1 MGAIRTVFVK
11 EFLENL
17 RDRRSVMTAFVI
29 GPVLMPLL
37 FGVMTQSMV
46 KRARAEP
53 DSDLVL
59 ATLNAAAAP
68 QLRDYLAAHG
78 VTLRDFA
85 GDEQAARDA
94 VSHHDEKLVLQIPA
108 DHAQRWAS
116 GEPAPV
122 VMFVDKSN
130 TDDGRKVERVQELL
144 QNYARGISGQRLL
157 LRGIDPALLAPQ
169 PVHEI
174 DVSTPTSRSVLV
186 LGMLSFFLT
195 LAMMSG
201 GIYLAIDITA
211 GERERGTLEPLL
223 TLPVTRDSLLIG
235 KLLTTCAYMA
245 LSLSLTTIGFFV
257 AMSRIGL
264 EALGMSARLDPWTA
278 LAVIGIALP
287 LVPVG
292 AGLLTLVASFT
303 RSVREAQAWVGAVQL
318 LPTMPLVFVTMANLA
333 PRTALM
339 AVPSLSQHFL
349 ILKLLRAEDIAPLDV
364 ALSAG
369 CSVLLGGL
377 LMAAAARIY
386 RRDSLLS

>member
-1 MGAIRTVFVK
+1 
-11 EFLENL
+11 
-17 RDRRSVMTAFVI
+17 
-29 GPVLMPLL
+29 
-37 FGVMTQSMV
+37 
-46 KRARAEP
+46 
-53 DSDLVL
+53 
-59 ATLNAAAAP
+59 
-68 QLRDYLAAHG
+68 
-78 VTLRDFA
+78 
-85 GDEQAARDA
+85 
-94 VSHHDEKLVLQIPA
+94 
-108 DHAQRWAS
+108 
-116 GEPAPV
+116 
-122 VMFVDKSN
+122 
-130 TDDGRKVERVQELL
+130 
-144 QNYARGISGQRLL
+144 
-157 LRGIDPALLAPQ
+157 
-169 PVHEI
+169 
-174 DVSTPTSRSVLV
+174 
-186 LGMLSFFLT
+186 
-195 LAMMSG
+195 MMSG

>member
-1 MGAIRTVFVK
+1 MGAIRTVFFK
-11 EFLENL
+11 EFRENL
-17 RDRRSVMTAFVI
+17 RDRRSVLTAFII

-46 KRARAEP
+46 KRVRAEP
-53 DSDLVL
+53 DSNLTV
-59 ATLNAAAAP
+59 ATRNAAAAP

-85 GDEQAARDA
+85 GDEQAARNA
-94 VSHHDEKLVLQIPA
+94 VRQHDEKLVLQIP
-108 DHAQRWAS
+108 DEHAQRWAQ

-122 VMFVDKSN
+122 VLYVDKSN

-144 QNYARGISGQRLL
+144 QNYARGIALQRLM
-157 LRGIDPALLAPQ
+157 LRGIDPALLSPQ

-174 DVSTPTSRSVLV
+174 DVSTPTSRSVLI
-186 LGMLSFFLT
+186 LGMLGFFLR

-201 GIYLAIDITA
+201 GVYLAIDITA

-245 LSLSLTTIGFFV
+245 LSLSLTTAGFFI

-264 EALGMSARLDPWTA
+264 EALGMSARLDPFTA
-278 LAVIGIALP
+278 LSVIGIALP

-333 PRTALM
+333 PSTALM

-349 ILKLLRAEDIAPLDV
+349 ILKLLRAENIAPVDV

-377 LMAAAARIY
+377 LMTAAARIY

>member
-1 MGAIRTVFVK
+1 MGAIRTVFLK
-11 EFLENL
+11 EFRENL

-37 FGVMTQSMV
+37 FGVMTQSIV
-46 KRARAEP
+46 KRVRAEP
-53 DSDLVL
+53 DSSLTV

-68 QLRDYLAAHG
+68 QMRDYLAAHG

-94 VSHHDEKLVLQIPA
+94 VSQHDEKLVLQIPE
-108 DHAQRWAS
+108 DHAQRWAR

-122 VMFVDKSN
+122 VVFVDKSN
-130 TDDGRKVERVQELL
+130 SDDGRKVERVQELL
-144 QNYARGISGQRLL
+144 QNYARGISLQRLL
-157 LRGIDPALLAPQ
+157 LRGIDPALLSPQ
-169 PVHEI
+169 PIYEI

-235 KLLTTCAYMA
+235 KLLTTCVYMA
-245 LSLSLTTIGFFV
+245 LSLSLTTVGFFI

-264 EALGMSARLDPWTA
+264 ESLGMSARLDPWTA
-278 LAVIGIALP
+278 LAVIAVALP

-303 RSVREAQAWVGAVQL
+303 RSVREAQAWVGVVQL
-318 LPTMPLVFVTMANLA
+318 VPTMPLVFVTMANLV
-333 PRTALM
+333 PSTALM
-339 AVPSLSQHFL
+339 TVPSLSQHFL
-349 ILKLLRAEDIAPLDV
+349 ILKLLRAENIAPLDI

-369 CSVLLGGL
+369 CSLLLGGL

>member
-1 MGAIRTVFVK
+1 MGAIRTVFLK
-11 EFLENL
+11 EFRENL
-17 RDRRSVMTAFVI
+17 RDRRSVMTAFVV

-46 KRARAEP
+46 KRVRAEP
-53 DSDLVL
+53 DRALTL
-59 ATLNAAAAP
+59 ATLNADAAP
-68 QLRDYLAAHG
+68 QLRDYLATHG

-85 GDEQAARDA
+85 GDEQAAREA
-94 VSHHDEKLVLQIPA
+94 VRRHDEKLVLQIPD
-108 DHAQRWAS
+108 DHGQRWAQ

-122 VMFVDKSN
+122 VLFVDKSN
-130 TDDGRKVERVQELL
+130 TDDGRQVERVQDLL
-144 QNYARGISGQRLL
+144 HNYARGISGQRLL
-157 LRGIDPALLAPQ
+157 LRGIDPALLSPQ
-169 PVHEI
+169 PIHEI
-174 DVSTPTSRSVLV
+174 DVSTPTSRSVLI

-223 TLPVTRDSLLIG
+223 TLPVTRDSLLVG

-245 LSLSLTTIGFFV
+245 LSLSLTTVGFFI

-264 EALGMSARLDPWTA
+264 ESLGMSARLDPWTA
-278 LAVIGIALP
+278 LAVIAVALP

-303 RSVREAQAWVGAVQL
+303 RSVREAQAWVGVVQL

-333 PRTALM
+333 PNTALM

-349 ILKLLRAEDIAPLDV
+349 ILKLLRAEDIAPLHM

-369 CSVLLGGL
+369 CSLLLGGL

>member
-1 MGAIRTVFVK
+1 MTVIADGA
-11 EFLENL
+11 
-17 RDRRSVMTAFVI
+17 
-29 GPVLMPLL
+29 GPEALG
-37 FGVMTQSMV
+37 GVMGGEHSGCTPETVNVFIEAAIFDPVRTAMTGRRLGINSD
-46 KRARAEP
+46 ARYRFE
-53 DSDLVL
+53 
-59 ATLNAAAAP
+59 
-68 QLRDYLAAHG
+68 
-78 VTLRDFA
+78 
-85 GDEQAARDA
+85 
-94 VSHHDEKLVLQIPA
+94 
-108 DHAQRWAS
+108 
-116 GEPAPV
+116 
-122 VMFVDKSN
+122 
-130 TDDGRKVERVQELL
+130 
-144 QNYARGISGQRLL
+144 
-157 LRGIDPALLAPQ
+157 RGIDPALLSPQ
-169 PVHEI
+169 PIHEI
-174 DVSTPTSRSVLV
+174 DVSTPTSRSVLI
-186 LGMLSFFLT
+186 LGMLDFFLI

-223 TLPVTRDSLLIG
+223 TLPVTRDALLIG

-245 LSLSLTTIGFFV
+245 LSLSLTTAGFFI

-264 EALGMSARLDPWTA
+264 ESLGMSARLDPWA
-278 LAVIGIALP
+278 AVAVIAVALP

-303 RSVREAQAWVGAVQL
+303 RSVREAQAWVGVVQL

-369 CSVLLGGL
+369 CSLVLGGL

>member
-169 PVHEI
+169 PVQEI

-264 EALGMSARLDPWTA
+264 EALGRSARLDPGTA

-292 AGLLTLVASFT
+292 
-303 RSVREAQAWVGAVQL
+303 AQAWVGAVQL

>member
-1 MGAIRTVFVK
+1 LTV
-11 EFLENL
+11 
-17 RDRRSVMTAFVI
+17 
-29 GPVLMPLL
+29 
-37 FGVMTQSMV
+37 
-46 KRARAEP
+46 
-53 DSDLVL
+53 

-68 QLRDYLAAHG
+68 HLRDYLAAHG
-78 VTLRDFA
+78 VTLRDFS

-108 DHAQRWAS
+108 DHGQRWAQ

-122 VMFVDKSN
+122 VLFTDKSN
-130 TDDGRKVERVQELL
+130 TDDGRQVERVRDLL
-144 QNYARGISGQRLL
+144 QNYARDISGQRLL
-157 LRGIDPALLAPQ
+157 LRGIDPVLLSPQ
-169 PVHEI
+169 PIHEI
-174 DVSTPTSRSVLV
+174 DVSTPTSRSVLI
-186 LGMLSFFLT
+186 LGMLDFFLI

-223 TLPVTRDSLLIG
+223 TLPVTRDALLIG

-245 LSLSLTTIGFFV
+245 LSLSLTTAGFFI

-264 EALGMSARLDPWTA
+264 ESLGMSARLDPWA
-278 LAVIGIALP
+278 AVAVIAVALP

-303 RSVREAQAWVGAVQL
+303 RSVREAQAWVGVVQL
-318 LPTMPLVFVTMANLA
+318 LPTLPLVFVTMANLA

-369 CSVLLGGL
+369 CSLVLGGL